1 MNRSTGVTVSAVVVF
16 IGCAFTLLSAAFS
29 MLAFVALR
37 NITAQPEFVR
47 YFMVGMAMLEVAFA
61 IWGTLSGIGLLRLR
75 DWARISMVVFSV
87 LLLLF
92 TLPGL
97 LFIPL
102 LPLGPPGNVPENF
115 VLLVKLGM
123 GIFYGLLAALGGWW
137 VYFFNKRSVKDQFR
151 GVSQGAPA
159 LVPPRARPLSIS
171 IIGWILTISAFF
183 VLPALLMRL
192 PLFFFGTLFTGGP
205 AQLIMLAWCGL
216 QFSAGVGLLRLR
228 PWGRMLAVGTLS
240 LGMLNGLATML
251 LPGSQVKLQQG
262 LALVMQRLGMPW
274 PPEYGPMAFQMGSG
288 AFWYGIALGMVFIG
302 IQLWF
307 VVRNKQAFHAS
318 RDSVGAMS

>member
-16 IGCAFTLLSAAFS
+16 IGSAFTLLSGAFS
-29 MLAFVALR
+29 MLAFVAVR
-37 NITAQPEFVR
+37 NITAQPAFVR

-61 IWGTLSGIGLLRLR
+61 IWGILSGIGLLLLR
-75 DWARISMVVFSV
+75 EWARISMVVFAV

-115 VLLVKLGM
+115 VLLIKFGM

-151 GVSQGAPA
+151 GVPQGAPA
-159 LVPPRARPLSIS
+159 LLPPRARPLSIS

-183 VLPALLMRL
+183 VLPTLLLRL
-192 PLFFFGTLFTGGP
+192 PLFFFGTLFTGRP

-216 QFSAGVGLLRLR
+216 QFAAGVGLLRLR
-228 PWGRMLAVGTLS
+228 PWGRTLALCALS
-240 LGMLNGLATML
+240 LGMLNGLVTML
-251 LPGSQVKLQQG
+251 IPGSLARFLQAMALMRERLHMPQPGVEEGMLLQSWSALMWFG
-262 LALVMQRLGMPW
+262 LVLGILFV
-274 PPEYGPMAFQMGSG
+274 G
-288 AFWYGIALGMVFIG
+288 V
-302 IQLWF
+302 QLWF
-307 VVRNKQAFHAS
+307 VVRNKQAFYAR
-318 RDSVGAMS
+318 RDSIGAMS